1 MRGKHVFI
9 QVNRRRFFQDET
21 SSIPPEIERL
31 ENSVEAVLFSGKDK
45 TKQLSEFRNASYAVA
60 NQANLDTDRHFLIE
74 AILGHLNEFMAEL
87 GVPNPVQLEVVKL
100 HVESIIAV
108 SGGQEFKA
116 GNLKENPLLQG
127 LRMAAEKARET

>member
-74 AILGHLNEFMAEL
+74 AIFGMER
-87 GVPNPVQLEVVKL
+87 
-100 HVESIIAV
+100 IALYSLV
-108 SGGQEFKA
+108 YIAIGTG
-116 GNLKENPLLQG
+116 
-127 LRMAAEKARET
+127 MAALAPRYRARQAVTG